1 MDFKL
6 FDSKVEGIN
15 VSITVHIGPYSISV
29 DEYRWDKSFERENS
43 LKGISISKTMEAA
56 GVGDTE
62 ALKTYMLD
70 NFGTEKG
77 ADKFARFLENH
88 NIRCEHEGN
97 TRYI

>member
-56 GVGDTE
+56 GVADTD
-62 ALKTYMLD
+62 ALKTFMLD

-77 ADKFARFLENH
+77 ADKFARFLDDH
-88 NIRCEHEGN
+88 KIRCEHEGN

>member
-56 GVGDTE
+56 GVSRYRRTQD
-62 ALKTYMLD
+62 
-70 NFGTEKG
+70 FH
-77 ADKFARFLENH
+77 ARQLRH
-88 NIRCEHEGN
+88 
-97 TRYI
+97 